1 MTPEETVF
9 QFLSEYLEQLEPEQ
23 PAPDPDLSSA
33 YSIQMSLELPL
44 EQREFDLREEQDFEA
59 EYEDEEDSTLIKCII
74 GQLNLKLLQN
84 VFLMKPLEK

>member
-33 YSIQMSLELPL
+33 YSIKMNMQLPVGTAGI
-44 EQREFDLREEQDFEA
+44 DLQEEHGFQ
-59 EYEDEEDSTLIKCII
+59 EEIR
-74 GQLNLKLLQN
+74 G
-84 VFLMKPLEK
+84 